1 MVILVT
7 RCVSCNQEQSSFLFE
22 FHFKGFLK
30 GNKVERV
37 KIEVPERI
45 FTLKEDYLIAVN
57 VLEIKKG
64 TLVGSLLKYKKL

>member
-7 RCVSCNQEQSSFLFE
+7 RRVFCREEQNSFLFE

-30 GNKVERV
+30 GDKVERV
-37 KIEVPERI
+37 KIEVPERL

-57 VLEIKKG
+57 VLEIEKG
-64 TLVGSLLKYKKL
+64 TLIGSLLKYKKL